1 MKPERKNG
9 KPYIWVTWLAGLLGG
24 KQCIYSAWFR
34 ARYKYDK
41 FEEEAKDLTKWNREH
56 TTMMKARA
64 TELEELGFTVTLEE
78 GFKLEGEVAIVAGK
92 IDILGVQKH
101 ADGGSELFVVDGKTG
116 QRRDSDWWQVLIYLF
131 AVPRARK
138 DLVGDL
144 TGEVHYKRGDERIAV
159 LPSDLTPERKAEI
172 VGMIKLIAGE
182 EAPRKVA
189 TRDECKRCN
198 IGVKDCP
205 ERKTADNR
213 AAKVSDW

>member
-1 MKPERKNG
+1 MKPELKKG

-56 TTMMKARA
+56 TAMMKERA
-64 TELEELGFTVTLEE
+64 AELVKLGFTVTLEE
-78 GFKLEGEVAIVAGK
+78 DFKLEGESAIVAGK
-92 IDILGVQKH
+92 IDILAVQE
-101 ADGGSELFVVDGKTG
+101 GELFVVDGKTG

-131 AVPRARK
+131 AVPHARK
-138 DLVGDL
+138 DLKGDL
-144 TGEVHYKRGDERIAV
+144 TGEVHYKRNNERIDV
-159 LPSDLTPERKAEI
+159 LPSDLTPERKDEI
-172 VGMIKLIAGE
+172 VKMIKMIAGAE
-182 EAPRKVA
+182 PPLKVP

-198 IGVKDCP
+198 IGVADCP
-205 ERKTADNR
+205 ERKTADSR